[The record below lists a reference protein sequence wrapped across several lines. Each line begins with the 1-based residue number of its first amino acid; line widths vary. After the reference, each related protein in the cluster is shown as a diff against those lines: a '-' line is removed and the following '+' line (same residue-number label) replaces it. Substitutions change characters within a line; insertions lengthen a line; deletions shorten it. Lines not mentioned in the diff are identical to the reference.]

1 MKKTLSI
8 FLIFSLVLATGTPV
22 WADDSDIFGTGI
34 QPNVMLL
41 FDSSP
46 SMRQKIPSLPYDPTT
61 TYAGT
66 LNSPVVYQQDYT
78 KACTACAWLATG
90 SPYVYKNS
98 IAEVPDVN
106 ARDALS
112 TVGYWT
118 GPIGGSTVP
127 LRLGNYWNFW
137 NCSTCSGLE
146 RKIDVAKRVVT
157 NVLQNVNGV
166 RFGVMRLRSKPLVS
180 GNPEFNRGEM
190 VAEIG
195 TDKQTMIDAVN
206 NMAMESGTPLGEQLY
221 DAGQY
226 YKGEPLLDGTSWASP
241 TQYLCQPNF
250 VIMFTDGIEDGNMKV
265 ADEAKKRFSQ
275 DHSLLAGK
283 QNVIVHTIGFGL
295 GGLTQDID
303 NLKKAAVNGGG
314 NYYDAEDAIQLKI
327 AFQDAINKI
336 LVGTFTFASPVIPT
350 TSTTGSTRAYVASF
364 QSDPARPFWQ
374 GFLKAYQRDAKGE
387 VPVDVNGVPLD
398 SALIW
403 EAGQLLSQKLAD
415 TRTIFTWV
423 NAKKEDFLKS
433 NPAITSDL
441 LRGRSTYEFT
451 DKDSKVLKREFTKAF
466 AAGVTQVD
474 VKLASDVPGASA
486 PADCLADCFAYD
498 PNGGDSTSVPPAT
511 LGYVGLLDS
520 TVYGNGTKLENLVLL
535 SSVDRDK
542 IIDFIRGI
550 DAFDEDL
557 DLDVTEE
564 RAWKLG
570 DIYHSSPVLISPPIA
585 PLVDPTYDAFKQ
597 ANASR
602 TTVLIAGANDGMLH
616 AFRESDGEELW
627 AFIPPDLLG
636 SLKDLTDR
644 SAWHSYYVDSS
655 PIAADIKIGG
665 VWKTIVVFGERR
677 GGKYY
682 HALDI
687 TDTTNPTYLWN
698 FTDPKMGETWSEPA
712 IGKVKMDDG
721 TEKFVAFF
729 GGGYDTGQ
737 NNNTGKAFFVIDLA
751 TGQKLWEYYNDGS
764 LDDQQYMNFSL
775 ATSPTIAD
783 LNHDGYIDR
792 AYIGDVGGQLWKFD
806 MSAPATLFGG
816 LVNNWTGKRLFAADP
831 SQPNPPVVG
840 EYYPAQA
847 IYTTPALAFD
857 EFGNLWVY
865 FGTGDRNHP
874 NNTSTNRFY
883 GIKENTT
890 MTNGTSLT
898 EASLVDV
905 TSGNKNA
912 TQGWF
917 FKLGADEKVLGA
929 AEVFNQIVFFSSFT
943 PGVAVTCGSGG
954 GTSRLYAIQMTTG
967 YGGVNW
973 SSGVKEK
980 KQDWQNTRS
989 IVIGSGIAS
998 KPIVVINYTGSKLT
1012 ASVVTATTNEQLP
1025 SNPAPAPSSLKEVL
1039 YWREVL

>member
-46 SMRQKIPSLPYDPTT
+46 SMKKKIPSLPYDPTT

-66 LNSPVVYQQDYT
+66 LNSTVVYQRDYIT
-78 KACTACAWLATG
+78 PCPVCSPEAQG

-106 ARDALS
+106 ARDSLS
-112 TVGYWT
+112 TVGYWA
-118 GPIGGSTVP
+118 GPIGGSKVY

-157 NVLQNVNGV
+157 NVLQTVNGV

-180 GNPEFNRGEM
+180 GDPEFNRGEM

-226 YKGEPLLDGTSWASP
+226 YKGQPLLNGTSFASP
-241 TQYLCQPNF
+241 IQYLCQPNF
-250 VIMFTDGIEDGNMKV
+250 VIMFTDGAEDGNMKV
-265 ADEAKKRFSQ
+265 AGEAKNRFSQ
-275 DHSLLAGK
+275 DHSLLTGK
-283 QNVIVHTIGFGL
+283 QNVIVHTVGFGL
-295 GGLTQDID
+295 AAFTQDID
-303 NLKKAAVNGGG
+303 NLKEAAVNGGG
-314 NYYDAEDAIQLKI
+314 NYYQADDAIQLQF

-336 LVGTFTFASPVIPT
+336 LAATFTFASPVIPT

-364 QSDPARPFWQ
+364 QSDFAHPFWQ

-387 VPVDVNGVPLD
+387 VPVDTDGVPLD

-403 EAGQLLSQKLAD
+403 EAGQLLSLKLASA
-415 TRTIFTWV
+415 RTIFTTV
-423 NAKKEDFLKS
+423 GGVKQDFTKS
-433 NPAITSDL
+433 NAAITAAL
-441 LRGRSTYEFT
+441 LTAA
-451 DKDSKVLKREFTKAF
+451 DSAE
-466 AAGVTQVD
+466 
-474 VKLASDVPGASA
+474 
-486 PADCLADCFAYD
+486 
-498 PNGGDSTSVPPAT
+498 
-511 LGYVGLLDS
+511 
-520 TVYGNGTKLENLVLL
+520 
-535 SSVDRDK
+535 RDK
-542 IIDFIRGI
+542 IIDFVRGI

-570 DIYHSSPVLISPPIA
+570 DIYHSSPVLVSPPIGH
-585 PLVDPTYDAFKQ
+585 LVDPTYDAFKQ

-636 SLKDLTDR
+636 SLKDLTER
-644 SAWHSYYVDSS
+644 WAPHSFYVDSS

-687 TDTTNPTYLWN
+687 TDTTNPAYLWS
-698 FTDPKMGETWSEPA
+698 FTDAKITETWSEPA

-737 NNNTGKAFFVIDLA
+737 NNNTGNAFFVIDLA

-764 LDDQQYMNFSL
+764 LDDQKYMNFSL

-806 MSAPATLFGG
+806 VSPPATLTAG
-816 LVNNWTGKRLFAADP
+816 LVDNWTGKRLFAADP
-831 SQPNPPVVG
+831 SQANPPAVG

-847 IYTTPALAFD
+847 IYTAPALAFD

-883 GIKENTT
+883 GIKDNTT
-890 MTNGTSLT
+890 MANGTSLT

-905 TSGNKNA
+905 TSGNKKA

-929 AEVFNQIVFFSSFT
+929 AEVFEQIVFFSSFT

-973 SSGVKEK
+973 MSGIKEK

-989 IVIGSGIAS
+989 IVIGSGIALE
-998 KPIVVINYTGSKLT
+998 PIVVINYTGSKLT
-1012 ASVVTATTNEQLP
+1012 ASVVTATTNEQLL
-1025 SNPAPAPSSLKEVL
+1025 SNPAPAPTSLKEIL